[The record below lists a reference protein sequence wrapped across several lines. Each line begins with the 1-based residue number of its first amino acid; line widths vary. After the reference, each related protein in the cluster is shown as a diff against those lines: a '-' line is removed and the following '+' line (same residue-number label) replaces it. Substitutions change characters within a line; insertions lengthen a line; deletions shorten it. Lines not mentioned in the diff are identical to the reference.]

1 MDENRAVMI
10 EHRALSTDTVDVQCV
25 RCVQFLVRIARV
37 THGVFCLQIAYGVI
51 DKYSQLV

>member
-25 RCVQFLVRIARV
+25 FDVFSSSSELLV
-37 THGVFCLQIAYGVI
+37 
-51 DKYSQLV
+51 